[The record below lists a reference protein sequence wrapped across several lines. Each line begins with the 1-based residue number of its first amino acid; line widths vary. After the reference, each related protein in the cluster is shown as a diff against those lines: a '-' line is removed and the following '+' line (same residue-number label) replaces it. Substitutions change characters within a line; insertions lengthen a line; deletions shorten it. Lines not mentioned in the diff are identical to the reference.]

1 MSLLSGAHKARCETI
16 EPQRSSRIWC
26 CWACFSNRTRSISRL
41 QKPLQFYSNSSMP
54 VCSKGATVEIHL
66 SPSLPAPRCSAVGG
80 VQRLAS
86 KLKMSSN
93 SRARRVLEYRSSQYS
108 GAGLPYISCVSA
120 FPSASGCVYVFV
132 CACLCVLVC
141 LKCTV
146 MALSSSSACHCVC
159 AVIAPIEVSVRN
171 IKRASRR
178 RRRLTNRRTSQPAAA
193 AAAALRAKGKANEQ
207 AERTA
212 AASPVCL
219 FVCARW
225 ANILRRPFV
234 CLLVG
239 ANASAFVWCVV
250 SFVFGVK
257 KENIP

>member
-1 MSLLSGAHKARCETI
+1 MQQRGYCRDSSFSLS
-16 EPQRSSRIWC
+16 
-26 CWACFSNRTRSISRL
+26 F
-41 QKPLQFYSNSSMP
+41 
-54 VCSKGATVEIHL
+54 
-66 SPSLPAPRCSAVGG
+66 PAPRCSAVGG

-93 SRARRVLEYRSSQYS
+93 SRARRVLEHRSSQYS

-178 RRRLTNRRTSQPAAA
+178 RRRRLTNRRTSQPAAAA